1 MFGVDKNTLLRWSAC
16 FALALL
22 LHVAIAAAMLVMVE
36 DNAATQSPDSVV
48 HINLVAAAPSAQR
61 VIERPTKMP
70 EPVVSERPPVKSLPP
85 AAITPQAAA
94 SSEIAPREIVSSEIL
109 PSEIVPAPLTP
120 NIMAPDSVTQ
130 SDAVREDEID
140 ASITAPRERE
150 SVPAKERYAVA
161 QDQVIA
167 SWHQQVRAYL
177 HRHKRYPRQALAR
190 RQEGVVTVR
199 VVVDRRGKVIAS
211 ALVQSAGTATLD
223 RAAIALLAIASPL
236 PAPPHDVADKDLI
249 LHIPIEYNLGSL

>member
-94 SSEIAPREIVSSEIL
+94 PSEIAPREIL
-109 PSEIVPAPLTP
+109 PSETVPAPLIP

-140 ASITAPRERE
+140 ASITAPREHE
-150 SVPAKERYAVA
+150 SPATESHAAA
-161 QDQVIA
+161 QGQAIA

-177 HRHKRYPRQALAR
+177 HGHKRYPRQALAR

-211 ALVQSAGTATLD
+211 ALVQSAGTVTLD